1 MHILDVSAKAVRY
14 TPAELAEI
22 SAILQRGQT
31 DMDERLAKLA
41 ETFVAQFAPGES
53 LGSDDQQAS

>member
-22 SAILQRGQT
+22 AAILQRDQAE
-31 DMDERLAKLA
+31 MKKRLAKLA
-41 ETFVAQFAPGES
+41 ETFVAQFTPGES
-53 LGSDDQQAS
+53 LGGNHQQVS